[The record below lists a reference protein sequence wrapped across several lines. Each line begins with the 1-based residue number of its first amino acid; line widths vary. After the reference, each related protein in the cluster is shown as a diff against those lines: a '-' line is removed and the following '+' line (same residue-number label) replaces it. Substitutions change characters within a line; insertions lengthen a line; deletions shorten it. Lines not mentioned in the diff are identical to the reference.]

1 MKTVSKNAA
10 RLAGSGALAL
20 GLVVLS
26 AGASSAHVTVT
37 PSTTA
42 AGSYSVLTFSVGH
55 GCDGSSTTSVTIQMP
70 EDIIT
75 VTPTRNSNWT
85 VSKDMEKL
93 ASPVDDGHGG
103 KYTERVKNVVYTA
116 KTPLADGYRDT
127 FELSLQLPETPD
139 ETLIFPTVQKCEK
152 GENAWI
158 QTAAEGE
165 DEPESPAPLFKVT
178 ASEGGGHGSAA
189 DDGDGDHTDAT
200 AAESDSSS
208 SDALGW
214 TGIGVGALG
223 LIVGGSALA
232 RTRKTS

>member
-1 MKTVSKNAA
+1 MKNLSKNAA
-10 RLAGSGALAL
+10 RLAGSGAIAL
-20 GLVVLS
+20 GLVALS
-26 AGASSAHVTVT
+26 GGASSAHVSVT

-70 EDIIT
+70 KDIIT

-85 VSKDMEKL
+85 VTKEMEKL
-93 ASPVDDGHGG
+93 ATPIDDGHGG

-116 KTPLADGYRDT
+116 ATPLPDGYRDA

-139 ETLIFPTVQKCEK
+139 ETLVFPTVQKCEK

-165 DEPESPAPLFKVT
+165 KEPENPAPLLKVT
-178 ASEGGGHGSAA
+178 ASEGGGHGAA
-189 DDGDGDHTDAT
+189 SDDEDGDHADAAT
-200 AAESDSSS
+200 VESDSSDS
-208 SDALGW
+208 NALGW